1 MMVKMSVYNS
11 IGGFDENARVAED
24 YLFSKQVRPSKF
36 FIMNTTVFTTPRR
49 FESKGV
55 WYMLKL
61 MVSSF
66 FNRNNKLHFENDKG
80 YWE

>member
-1 MMVKMSVYNS
+1 MMVSKEVYDS

-24 YLFSKQVRPSKF
+24 YLFSKQIKPNKF
-36 FIMNTTVFTTPRR
+36 HIMNTTVFTSPRR
-49 FESKGV
+49 FKQKGV

-66 FNRNNKLHFENDKG
+66 FNRNNKTHFEDDNG

>member
-1 MMVKMSVYNS
+1 
-11 IGGFDENARVAED
+11 
-24 YLFSKQVRPSKF
+24 
-36 FIMNTTVFTTPRR
+36 MNTTVFTSPRR
-49 FESKGV
+49 FKQKGV

-66 FNRNNKLHFENDKG
+66 FNRNNKNHFEDDKG